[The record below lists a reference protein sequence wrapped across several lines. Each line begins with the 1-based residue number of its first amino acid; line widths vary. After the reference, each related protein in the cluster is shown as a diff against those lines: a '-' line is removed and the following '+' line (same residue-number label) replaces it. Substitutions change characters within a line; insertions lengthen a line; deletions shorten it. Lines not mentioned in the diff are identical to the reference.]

1 MCDTHDFKIAMYK
14 TVLTFAKAEQKI
26 RRKIMKHNLCV
37 IGYGGMGGGFH
48 AKNALTSDVVNLA
61 GIYDIDPA
69 KCEQARANGIHVYE
83 SIQEVIDDKSV
94 DLVTVAIPNDSHRDA
109 VVKSLLGVKN
119 VICEK
124 PVAMSS
130 KELQEMIDASKKSGK
145 LFTVH
150 QNRRWDVDFLAMK
163 KIHDSGEI
171 GRIFNIE
178 SRIHGSRGIPSDWR
192 GEKAHGGGMLLDW
205 GVHLIDQILQIYT
218 EKIEKIYCRF
228 DHLTNKEVDDN
239 VQLNIYFE
247 GGARAYVEVGTYN
260 FISLPRFY
268 MQGEKGTAL
277 IRDWREKTQVVK
289 CKAWHESDV
298 VPIQTAAGLT
308 KTMAP
313 RDEITTDTY
322 EVDRPTSDVH
332 DFYRNVCAAIDGKES
347 LLVTHDQVMRV
358 FKVMEA
364 AFESAETGNPVYF
377 PEKL

>member
-1 MCDTHDFKIAMYK
+1 
-14 TVLTFAKAEQKI
+14 
-26 RRKIMKHNLCV
+26 
-37 IGYGGMGGGFH
+37 MG
-48 AKNALTSDVVNLA
+48 KVVKCLLA
-61 GIYDIDPA
+61 G
-69 KCEQARANGIHVYE
+69 
-83 SIQEVIDDKSV
+83 
-94 DLVTVAIPNDSHRDA
+94 
-109 VVKSLLGVKN
+109 KN

-124 PVAMSS
+124 PVAMNS
-130 KELQEMIDASKKSGK
+130 KELQEMIDAANKSGK

-171 GRIFNIE
+171 GGIFNIE

-192 GEKAHGGGMLLDW
+192 GEKEHGGGMLLDW

-228 DHLTNKEVDDN
+228 DHITNKEVDDGF
-239 VQLNIYFE
+239 QLYIHFE
-247 GGARAYVEVGTYN
+247 GDKRAYVEVGTYN

-277 IRDWREKTQVVK
+277 IKDWRENTQVVK

-298 VPIQTAAGLT
+298 VPVETAAGLT

-322 EVDRPTSDVH
+322 EVERPASDVH
-332 DFYRNVCAAIDGKES
+332 NFYRNVCAAIEGKEITVRFTEPKS
-347 LLVTHDQVMRV
+347 LQVDGETILNVTEYTV
-358 FKVMEA
+358 KA
-364 AFESAETGNPVYF
+364 
-377 PEKL
+377 